1 MEHATGT
8 ILGIEGGGTKTS
20 WMLCTAHG
28 DKLQPVEEGRLPPTN
43 FRLTSRERLLE
54 IWREIPRAVD
64 RVGVFLA
71 GCATPAD
78 RASLTKL
85 CAEVWPEATIV
96 TGSDR
101 ESGFAAAFGD
111 GDGIAVNAGTG
122 SSITGRRQGQVDNA
136 GGWGHILGDAGGGY
150 DLSLETLRF
159 VLRDYDLHRRSSD
172 LAHEVL
178 RALALN
184 DLDELVR
191 WAQSA
196 GKMEIATLAPVVFVA
211 GAAGHEQV
219 NDILRSGARVL
230 AEYTRAVA
238 DRLEFGKPPV
248 ALLGGLFHGHSI
260 YVAAFE
266 WWLAEILPA
275 ANVFVAEKPSTLG
288 AAWLALTRCA
298 DRPGSAPVPGAGDSE
313 SFRESRTFAVIA
325 PDESSLRRGS
335 PNQLATGRV
344 RPKADTR
351 DACATEAGSL
361 SLQLPLAD
369 TEQINERSLALE
381 KLSPREFVD
390 LFVTEE
396 RFVQEALRAAAAPL
410 AEGVLL
416 VAAALK
422 NNGRLFYVGA
432 GTSGRLG
439 VLDASEM
446 PPTFGASPELVQG
459 IIAGGVDAL
468 HRSVEGAEDDATAG
482 ALAIVERGVS
492 ARDVVCGISASG
504 RALFVLG
511 ALRRARDCGARTL
524 LLTCNA
530 ASGSSDFDLRINL
543 PTGPE
548 LLAGSTR
555 LKAGTATK
563 VALNILSTGAM
574 VQLGHVHGN
583 LMIDLAATN
592 DKLRDRAVRLVMRI
606 KGCDY
611 ETARIRL
618 AQHAWKVRAAL
629 LL

>member
-1 MEHATGT
+1 MERVTER

-20 WMLCTAHG
+20 WMLFRSQG
-28 DKLQPVEEGRLPPTN
+28 DELQLLEEGRLAPTN
-43 FRLTSRERLLE
+43 FRLTSRERILE
-54 IWREIPRAVD
+54 IWREMPGTVD
-64 RVGVFLA
+64 RIGVFLA
-71 GCATPAD
+71 GCATTAD

-85 CAEVWPEATIV
+85 CAEVWPQATIV

-101 ESGFAAAFGD
+101 ESGFASAFGD

-122 SSITGRRQGQVDNA
+122 SSVTGRRQGQVDYA

-172 LAHEVL
+172 LAQEVL

-184 DLDELVR
+184 DLNELVR
-191 WAQSA
+191 WAQTA
-196 GKMEIATLAPVVFVA
+196 GKMEIATLAPVVFAA

-238 DRLEFGKPPV
+238 DRLEFREPPV

-260 YVAAFE
+260 YVAAYR
-266 WWLAEILPA
+266 WWLAEILPTA
-275 ANVFVAEKPSTLG
+275 SVFVAEKPSTLG
-288 AAWLALTRCA
+288 AAWLALTQCA
-298 DRPGSAPVPGAGDSE
+298 DRSGSAPVPGAGE
-313 SFRESRTFAVIA
+313 CVPRSRTSAA
-325 PDESSLRRGS
+325 LTPKESSDSSS
-335 PNQLATGRV
+335 PH
-344 RPKADTR
+344 
-351 DACATEAGSL
+351 
-361 SLQLPLAD
+361 LPLAD

-390 LFVTEE
+390 LFVAEE
-396 RFVQEALRAAAAPL
+396 KFVQDALRAAAAPL
-410 AEGVLL
+410 AEGVALI
-416 VAAALK
+416 ATALK

-439 VLDASEM
+439 VLDASEI
-446 PPTFGASPELVQG
+446 PPTFGAAPNLVQG
-459 IIAGGVDAL
+459 IIAGGADAL
-468 HRSVEGAEDDATAG
+468 HRSVEGAEDDSIAG
-482 ALAIVERGVS
+482 ALAIVERGVT
-492 ARDVVCGISASG
+492 AKDVVCGISASG
-504 RALFVLG
+504 RAPFVLG

-524 LLTCNA
+524 LLTGNA
-530 ASGSSDFDLRINL
+530 AGGTSEFDLRIDL
-543 PTGPE
+543 PTGAE

-574 VQLGHVHGN
+574 VRLGHVHGN

-606 KGCDY
+606 KDCDF
-611 ETARIRL
+611 ETARTRL

-629 LL
+629 ASL

>member
-1 MEHATGT
+1 MELATVRV
-8 ILGIEGGGTKTS
+8 LGIEGGGTKTS
-20 WMLCTAHG
+20 WMLFNTQG
-28 DKLQPVEEGRLPPTN
+28 DKLELVEEGRLAPTN
-43 FRLTSRERLLE
+43 FRLTSRERILE
-54 IWREIPRAVD
+54 IWREMPRAVD

-71 GCATPAD
+71 GCATTAD

-85 CAEVWPEATIV
+85 CAEVWPKATIV

-101 ESGFAAAFGD
+101 ESGFASAFGD

-122 SSITGRRQGQVDNA
+122 SSITGRRQGQVDYA

-172 LAHEVL
+172 LAQEVL

-184 DLDELVR
+184 DLNELVR
-191 WAQSA
+191 WAQTA
-196 GKMEIATLAPVVFVA
+196 GKMEIATLAPVVFAA

-230 AEYTRAVA
+230 AEYSCAVA
-238 DRLEFGKPPV
+238 DRLEFRAPPV
-248 ALLGGLFHGHSI
+248 ALLGGLFQGHSI
-260 YVAAFE
+260 YVAAFR

-275 ANVFVAEKPSTLG
+275 ASVFVAEKHSALG
-288 AAWLALTRCA
+288 AAWLALGQTPEMA
-298 DRPGSAPVPGAGDSE
+298 SLPQKPLPEIALSA
-313 SFRESRTFAVIA
+313 
-325 PDESSLRRGS
+325 
-335 PNQLATGRV
+335 
-344 RPKADTR
+344 
-351 DACATEAGSL
+351 
-361 SLQLPLAD
+361 

-390 LFVTEE
+390 LFVNEE
-396 RFVQEALRAAAAPL
+396 EFVQDALRAAAAPL
-410 AEGVLL
+410 AEGVSL
-416 VAAALK
+416 VAAALQ

-439 VLDASEM
+439 VLDASEI
-446 PPTFGASPELVQG
+446 PPTFGAAPELVQG
-459 IIAGGVDAL
+459 IIAGGAEAL

-482 ALAIVERGVS
+482 ALAIAERGIT
-492 ARDVVCGISASG
+492 APDVVIGISASG
-504 RALFVLG
+504 RAPFVLG
-511 ALRRARDCGARTL
+511 ALRRARGCGARTL
-524 LLTCNA
+524 FFTCNPPNDSA
-530 ASGSSDFDLRINL
+530 PNEFDLRIDL

-592 DKLRDRAVRLVMRI
+592 DKLRDRAVRLLMRI
-606 KGCDY
+606 KDCDY
-611 ETARIRL
+611 ETARRKL

-629 LL
+629 ATD

>member
-1 MEHATGT
+1 MRTIVPVAAAQNRLQLSQRMERATLR

-20 WMLCTAHG
+20 WILFTAQQ
-28 DKLQPVEEGRLPPTN
+28 DNKLQLLEEGRLAPTN
-43 FRLTSRERLLE
+43 FRLTSRERILE
-54 IWREIPRAVD
+54 ICREMPRAVD

-71 GCATPAD
+71 GCATTAD

-85 CAEVWPEATIV
+85 CAEVWPQATIV

-101 ESGFAAAFGD
+101 ESGFASAFGD

-122 SSITGRRQGQVDNA
+122 SSITGRRRGQVDYA

-159 VLRDYDLHRRSSD
+159 VLRDYDLHRRSSE
-172 LAHEVL
+172 LAQEVL

-184 DLDELVR
+184 DLNELVR
-191 WAQSA
+191 WAQTA
-196 GKMEIATLAPVVFVA
+196 GKMEIATLAPIVFAA

-238 DRLEFGKPPV
+238 DRLDFHEPPV

-260 YVAAFE
+260 YVEAFR

-275 ANVFVAEKPSTLG
+275 ASVSVAEKPSALG
-288 AAWLALTRCA
+288 AAWLALGRTPEMVSLPEKSPA
-298 DRPGSAPVPGAGDSE
+298 EITLSA
-313 SFRESRTFAVIA
+313 
-325 PDESSLRRGS
+325 
-335 PNQLATGRV
+335 
-344 RPKADTR
+344 
-351 DACATEAGSL
+351 
-361 SLQLPLAD
+361 

-396 RFVQEALRAAAAPL
+396 KFVQEALRAAAARL
-410 AEGVLL
+410 AEGVAL

-439 VLDASEM
+439 VLDASEI
-446 PPTFGASPELVQG
+446 PPTFGATPELVQG
-459 IIAGGVDAL
+459 IIAGGADAL
-468 HRSVEGAEDDATAG
+468 HRSVEGAEDDAAAG
-482 ALAIVERGVS
+482 ALAIAERGVT
-492 ARDVVCGISASG
+492 AQDVVCGISASG
-504 RALFVLG
+504 RAPFVLG
-511 ALRRARDCGARTL
+511 ALRRARDCGAGTVF
-524 LLTCNA
+524 LTCNA
-530 ASGSSDFDLRINL
+530 ARESSPNEFDLRIDL

-574 VQLGHVHGN
+574 VQLGRVHGN

-592 DKLRDRAVRLVMRI
+592 DKLRDRAVRLLMRI
-606 KGCDY
+606 KECDY
-611 ETARIRL
+611 ETARTRL
-618 AQHAWKVRAAL
+618 AQHSWKVRAAL
-629 LL
+629 ATD

>member
-1 MEHATGT
+1 MDRATGR
-8 ILGIEGGGTKTS
+8 ILGIEGGGTKAS
-20 WMLCTAHG
+20 WMLFTAQG
-28 DKLQPVEEGRLPPTN
+28 DKLQLLEEGRLAPTN
-43 FRLTSRERLLE
+43 FRLTSRERILE
-54 IWREIPRAVD
+54 IWREMPRAVD

-71 GCATPAD
+71 GCATTAD

-85 CAEVWPEATIV
+85 CAEVWPQAAIV

-101 ESGFAAAFGD
+101 ESGFASAFGD
-111 GDGIAVNAGTG
+111 GDGITVNAGTG
-122 SSITGRRQGQVDNA
+122 SSITGRRQGQVDYA

-172 LAHEVL
+172 LAQEVL

-184 DLDELVR
+184 DLNELVR
-191 WAQSA
+191 WAQTA
-196 GKMEIATLAPVVFVA
+196 GKMEIATLAPVVFAA
-211 GAAGHEQV
+211 GVAGHEQV

-230 AEYTRAVA
+230 AEFTGAVA
-238 DRLEFGKPPV
+238 DRLEFCAPPV

-260 YVAAFE
+260 YVEAFR

-275 ANVFVAEKPSTLG
+275 ASVFVAEKPSTLG
-288 AAWLALTRCA
+288 AAWLALGQTPEIVPLPEKPPPEIA
-298 DRPGSAPVPGAGDSE
+298 LSA
-313 SFRESRTFAVIA
+313 
-325 PDESSLRRGS
+325 
-335 PNQLATGRV
+335 
-344 RPKADTR
+344 
-351 DACATEAGSL
+351 
-361 SLQLPLAD
+361 

-381 KLSPREFVD
+381 KLSPRKFVD
-390 LFVTEE
+390 LFVNEE
-396 RFVQEALRAAAAPL
+396 EFVQEALHAAATAL
-410 AEGVLL
+410 AEGVAL

-439 VLDASEM
+439 VLDAIEI
-446 PPTFGASPELVQG
+446 PPTFGAAPDLVQG
-459 IIAGGVDAL
+459 IIAGGAEAL
-468 HRSVEGAEDDATAG
+468 HRSVEGAEDNATAG
-482 ALAIVERGVS
+482 ALAIVERGVT

-504 RALFVLG
+504 RAPFVLG
-511 ALRRARDCGARTL
+511 ALRRGRDCGARTL
-524 LLTCNA
+524 LLTCNPA
-530 ASGSSDFDLRINL
+530 RESSPNEFDLRIDL

-592 DKLRDRAVRLVMRI
+592 DKLRDRAVRLLMRI
-606 KGCDY
+606 KDCDY
-611 ETARIRL
+611 ETARTQL

-629 LL
+629 AADDL